1 MAESSEKQALIL
13 DYWRAIELFSPQNVP
28 RLAEKEYAEL
38 VYAASENAPLPWH
51 PTHLLK
57 SRKTPPRVSR
67 RFQIYCGV
75 YKLQKV
81 QNILEDKI
89 GKDPEAFDER
99 SDGESCLFAFSVTD
113 DGRPLLDTFILST
126 CAWAI
131 GRTFNPGPKSA
142 EWLEGFDLKA
152 SKLAEGF
159 AERLAISLDDAR
171 GQELKGKGFHL
182 GRPIEYIDIFRE
194 TKRIAQDLGVPE
206 LSENLEIRIK
216 AGFVASRKKYST
228 DDSDFLNS
236 FFVKDL
242 GKIASEIR
250 NKNQLGKGLST
261 FLTSKE
267 ALDVSK
273 RIDVQTAHNT
283 LFQQLSPELFP
294 LGKWA
299 SKGHHPLVFSQQF
312 AVNSMV
318 QDLIEGSGMF
328 AVNGPPGTGKTTL
341 LRDLIAT
348 VVVKRA
354 THIAKLVRPE
364 HAFSGERRWK
374 TGKFTR
380 VISTWKDEF
389 KGFEIVIASNNNG
402 AVENVTLE
410 IPGQDAIDPTW
421 LEHTDYFPD
430 FASRIMDQPA
440 WAMIAARLGNKANR
454 NDFTNR
460 FWYGNDEADEV
471 DADES
476 ELGFLKLLKTF
487 DKQPLNWEESVRNFK
502 KALAREQD
510 LRKERLQ
517 VYQNY
522 QDSFNFQQQIPAL
535 GIKQDGLIAERT
547 ATIHRFQETKTNEQ
561 QLVTELAV
569 VKNRRLEHRRF
580 RPGILEILFS
590 LGKAFQEWRSKD
602 KNLENLIGQM
612 EYLLAEMMRQTNT
625 QERIAASL
633 EEKIQQ
639 INTEIE
645 QTQQQLTTA
654 LETLDKARERFG
666 KFFPVLEMWNQEPEA
681 RELSSPWADP
691 EWNDARVK
699 VFLAALQLHKA
710 FIIANADTMRKSLQG
725 AMDILSGTVPKGV
738 DKESVE
744 AAWTTLFFVIPV
756 VSTTFASFDRLF
768 AHLGSESL
776 GWLLID
782 EAGQAVPQTAVGAI
796 WRAKR
801 SVVVGD
807 PLQLE
812 PVVTIP
818 FTVQNALA
826 RHYKVDKLWLPGNTS
841 VQQLTDRVSKFGTYR
856 NGPDGSLWVGSPL
869 RVHRR
874 CDQPMFDISN
884 KVAYDSLMVF
894 GTPIRQNLDLP
905 RSKWIHVESIESE
918 GHWIPAEGKIV
929 ERLLDDL
936 IRQGISSENI
946 FLISP
951 FRVVVRQLRIIS
963 KRFNGIKAG
972 TIHTVQGKESEV
984 IILVLGGDP
993 HRPGAKQWASARPNL
1008 LNVAASR
1015 AKRRLYVVGNQ
1026 DAWQQYRFFSTC
1038 VAILKQ
1044 WNANSETL

>member
-1 MAESSEKQALIL
+1 MADSSEKQALIL

-28 RLAEKEYAEL
+28 RLAEKDDAEP

-57 SRKTPPRVSR
+57 SRKTPPHKSR
-67 RFQIYCGV
+67 RFQIYCGI

-81 QNILEDKI
+81 QNILEDRI
-89 GKDPEAFDER
+89 GKDPEVFDER

-113 DGRPLLDTFILST
+113 DGRPFLDTFILST

-142 EWLEGFDLKA
+142 QWLEGFDLKA
-152 SKLAEGF
+152 NKLAEEF
-159 AERLAISLDDAR
+159 AERLAISLDDAC

-182 GRPIEYIDIFRE
+182 GRPIEYFDIFRE

-216 AGFVASRKKYST
+216 ASVVASGEDHST

-250 NKNQLGKGLST
+250 NKNHLGKGLST

-273 RIDVQTAHNT
+273 RIDVQTSHNT

-299 SKGHHPLVFSQQF
+299 SKRHHPLVFSQQF

-318 QDLIEGSGMF
+318 QDLMGASGMF

-341 LRDLIAT
+341 LRDLIAAII
-348 VVVKRA
+348 VKRA

-364 HAFSGERRWK
+364 HAFSGKKRWK
-374 TGKFTR
+374 TGDFNR
-380 VISTWKDEF
+380 VISIWKDEF

-430 FASRIMDQPA
+430 FASRIMGQPA
-440 WAMIAARLGNKANR
+440 WAMISARLGNKANR
-454 NDFTNR
+454 KDFINR
-460 FWYGNDEADEV
+460 FWHENDKADKV
-471 DADES
+471 NANES
-476 ELGFLKLLKTF
+476 QFGFLKLLKNF
-487 DKQPLNWEESVRNFK
+487 DEQPLDWEESVRNFE

-510 LRKERLQ
+510 LREERLQ

-522 QDSFNFQQQIPAL
+522 QDSFNFQQQIPTL
-535 GIKQDGLIAERT
+535 KIKRDELIAERT
-547 ATIHRFQETKTNEQ
+547 ATIHQLQETKTNQQ
-561 QLVTELAV
+561 QLVTELDI

-590 LGKAFQEWRSKD
+590 LGQAFQEWRGKD
-602 KNLENLIGQM
+602 KNLENLIEQT
-612 EYLLAEMMRQTNT
+612 EYQLAQIMRQTNT
-625 QERIAASL
+625 QQRIAASV

-654 LETLDKARERFG
+654 LETLEKAQNRFG
-666 KFFPVLEMWNQEPEA
+666 QFFPILEMWNQEPEA

-699 VFLAALQLHKA
+699 VFLTALQLHKA
-710 FIIANADTMRKSLQG
+710 FIIANADTMRKSLHG
-725 AMDILSGTVPKGV
+725 AMDILSGKVPKGV
-738 DKESVE
+738 DNESVE

-818 FTVQNALA
+818 FTVQHALS
-826 RHYKVDKLWLPGNTS
+826 RHYKVDELWLPGNTS

-856 NGPDGSLWVGSPL
+856 NGPDGSVWVGSPL

-894 GTPIRQNLDLP
+894 GTPVRQNLDLP
-905 RSKWIHVESIESE
+905 RSKWIHVQSIESE

-984 IILVLGGDP
+984 VILVLGGDP
-993 HRPGAKQWASARPNL
+993 RRPGAKQWASARPNL

-1026 DAWQQYRFFSTC
+1026 DAWQQYQFFSTC